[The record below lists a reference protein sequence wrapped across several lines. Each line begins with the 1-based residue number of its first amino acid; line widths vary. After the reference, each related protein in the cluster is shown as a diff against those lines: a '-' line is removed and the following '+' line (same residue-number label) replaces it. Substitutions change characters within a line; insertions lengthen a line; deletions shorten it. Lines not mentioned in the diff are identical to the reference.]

1 VPLTTLWPTFL
12 AVCTV
17 LFATFFA
24 VLTGPA
30 SIVPMEMA
38 TARIIDKNAF
48 IVLIDSF
55 LKARMRLPD
64 GRHVAVPNPSGL
76 GPPGFEPGTKG
87 L

>member
-1 VPLTTLWPTFL
+1 MTILWPTFF

-38 TARIIDKNAF
+38 NARIIEKNAF
-48 IVLIDSF
+48 IVLNNSF
-55 LKARMRLPD
+55 LTARMRLPD
-64 GRHVAVPNPSGL
+64 RGRVAAPKPSEL